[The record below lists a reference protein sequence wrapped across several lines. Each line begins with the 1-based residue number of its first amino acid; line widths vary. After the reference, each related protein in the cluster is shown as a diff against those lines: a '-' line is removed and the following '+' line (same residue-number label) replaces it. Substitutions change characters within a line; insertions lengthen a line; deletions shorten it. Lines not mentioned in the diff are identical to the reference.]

1 MVHLLFIYIAGI
13 EEEELFKDL
22 RLREL
27 MQEGGGRVSLV
38 ALSMGQVLYKVLKQS
53 KFVLVFLLPRP
64 PLRVLLLRERK
75 A

>member
-13 EEEELFKDL
+13 EEKELFKDL

-27 MQEGGGRVSLV
+27 MQEGGRVSLV

-53 KFVLVFLLPRP
+53 KFVLVFLPPRP